1 MNNWGLDRVEPSD
14 PVEKPS
20 SKNILT
26 IIKVLNQFFSC
37 LFIYYITVVQSEATT
52 HLLGQGHAQQ
62 SSLSATLA
70 GLPAE
75 QAESDTFTYFA
86 DDTCFR
92 QITSLV
98 RRPRP
103 QVLEHGVQF
112 EMNHLQ
118 FGEGE
123 S

>member
-1 MNNWGLDRVEPSD
+1 M
-14 PVEKPS
+14 
-20 SKNILT
+20 
-26 IIKVLNQFFSC
+26 
-37 LFIYYITVVQSEATT
+37 
-52 HLLGQGHAQQ
+52 LGQGHAQQ
-62 SSLSATLA
+62 SSLSTALA
-70 GLPAE
+70 GLSPAE
-75 QAESDTFTYFA
+75 QTDSDTFRYFE

-92 QITSLV
+92 QMTSRV

-118 FGEGE
+118 FEEGD